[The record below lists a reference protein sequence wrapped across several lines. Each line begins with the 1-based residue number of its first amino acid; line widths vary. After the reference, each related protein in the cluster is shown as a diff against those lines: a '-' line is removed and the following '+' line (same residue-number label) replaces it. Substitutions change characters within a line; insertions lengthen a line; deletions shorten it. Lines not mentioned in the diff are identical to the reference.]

1 MYDELVDTLVYAVL
15 NNQNFDWGGSDIQN
29 IRVYLGYITGDAISD
44 EETKKR
50 A

>member
-29 IRVYLGYITGDAISD
+29 IRVDLGYITGNAISD
-44 EETKKR
+44 DKRKKQ